1 MDLLPSKGKTLK
13 KSNKERRRRIRV
25 EQLPMKIAVMM
36 RARRLMKKSKL
47 KKLKKTRSHSKH
59 QLNQKKRQVTQ
70 RRAVL
75 MALTTN
81 LLATF

>member
-1 MDLLPSKGKTLK
+1 
-13 KSNKERRRRIRV
+13 
-25 EQLPMKIAVMM
+25 MKIAVMM

-59 QLNQKKRQVTQ
+59 QLSLRKRQVTQ
-70 RRAVL
+70 RRAVST
-75 MALTTN
+75 ALITN